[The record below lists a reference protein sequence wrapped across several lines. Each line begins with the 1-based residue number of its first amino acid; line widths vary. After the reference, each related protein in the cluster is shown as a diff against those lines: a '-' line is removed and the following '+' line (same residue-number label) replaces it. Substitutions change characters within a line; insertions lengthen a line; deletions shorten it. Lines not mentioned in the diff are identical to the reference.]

1 MRCSWSVARRSAVVI
16 GVVALGLFVR
26 PAQAEWYVAGQLGVN
41 LPGDLSN
48 VQWSGGGG
56 SGAGNDL
63 KLQTSIVYGGKVGY
77 YFESIKWLGVETELF
92 NAQPHIKQQDL
103 TIGGVPAGPI
113 PGTVTR
119 ILTWAPV
126 NLIVRY
132 QAGSFE
138 PYGGVGLGVFF
149 SHVNDTSS
157 LSLGSPGFS
166 GDSTNVGLNTQVGL
180 RYRVTRSIAMFAEWK
195 YNWAQITQDNL
206 AGRKVQADYSANN
219 FVVGLGYHF

>member
-1 MRCSWSVARRSAVVI
+1 MRRTWSVARWSPVVL
-16 GVVALGLFVR
+16 VLVALGLFIR
-26 PAQAEWYVAGQLGVN
+26 PAQAEWYVAGQLGANV
-41 LPGDLSN
+41 PGDLSN
-48 VQWSGGGG
+48 VQWSPG
-56 SGAGNDL
+56 GAGNDL
-63 KLQTSIVYGGKVGY
+63 KLQTSVVYGGKVGY

-92 NAQPHIKQQDL
+92 NAHPHIKQQDL
-103 TIGGVPAGPI
+103 TIGGIPANPI

-119 ILTWAPV
+119 VLTWAPV
-126 NLIVRY
+126 NLILRY
-132 QAGSFE
+132 QAGAFE

-180 RYRVTRSIAMFAEWK
+180 RYRVTKSIATFAEWK